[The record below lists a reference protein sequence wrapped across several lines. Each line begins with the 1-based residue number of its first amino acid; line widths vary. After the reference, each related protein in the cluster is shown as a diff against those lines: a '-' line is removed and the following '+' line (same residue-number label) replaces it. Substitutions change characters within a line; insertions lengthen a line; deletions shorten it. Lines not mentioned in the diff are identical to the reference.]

1 MPWTEVFWL
10 GGVLPRFLRLRVHV
24 TDIMGLFDIRT
35 FFVLIFW
42 LINQI
47 CNVGGAVCQELLK
60 QP

>member
-35 FFVLIFW
+35 FFVLIF
-42 LINQI
+42 L
-47 CNVGGAVCQELLK
+47 VGFIRYVMLGVLYAKSC
-60 QP
+60 